1 MLLAPEVRSIRIP
14 RHLVSPAKGPRPPLL
29 RGWLPDRAG
38 AAIDRH
44 ARRREAFSV
53 YCGRLCLGRGSFSQ
67 FAESLPHPDYVVP
80 VVPEGGGDSVPGRS
94 IFMGARRW
102 GGVNSLLENQVPLR
116 PWSQM
121 ASEVSA
127 GPLGRIAPSAWTVWL
142 GLAGSTVVLRF
153 SGLPGW
159 GGFPSAIGL
168 CRFVPS
174 FDEVGFVG
182 TQRFSSALGGRFRS
196 RGGSR

>member
-1 MLLAPEVRSIRIP
+1 
-14 RHLVSPAKGPRPPLL
+14 
-29 RGWLPDRAG
+29 
-38 AAIDRH
+38 
-44 ARRREAFSV
+44 
-53 YCGRLCLGRGSFSQ
+53 
-67 FAESLPHPDYVVP
+67 
-80 VVPEGGGDSVPGRS
+80 
-94 IFMGARRW
+94 MGARRW
-102 GGVNSLLENQVPLR
+102 GGVNSLLGNQVPLR

-159 GGFPSAIGL
+159 GGFPSVIGL
-168 CRFVPS
+168 RRFVPS

-196 RGGSR
+196 RGGSRRSSACPASECSFSKAFRRTPSSKFTCRQGSRRWRPGISARALRDFRPCEE

>member
-14 RHLVSPAKGPRPPLL
+14 HHLVSPAKGPRPTLGE
-29 RGWLPDRAG
+29 GWLPDRAG

-53 YCGRLCLGRGSFSQ
+53 YCGRLRLGRGSFSQ

-102 GGVNSLLENQVPLR
+102 GGVNSLLENQVPLL

-159 GGFPSAIGL
+159 RGFPSAIGL
-168 CRFVPS
+168 CRFVPG
-174 FDEVGFVG
+174 FDEAGFCRHA
-182 TQRFSSALGGRFRS
+182 TFFQCTGRAFPFP
-196 RGGSR
+196 RG